1 METSTLE
8 LKNLIQG
15 FKLSCQTECK
25 SPRTVEWYTSFLD
38 RFHGFLERNN
48 CPADISCL
56 NRNHIRGFIRY
67 LQAEARVPHTGTPLS
82 TATIQAY
89 IRVLKV
95 FFSWAIREE
104 YLRVNP
110 MAPIAMPKSATKI
123 INTFTDE
130 QMAKLTDVCL
140 RSNGNGHRNLTI
152 LLLFLDSGLRV
163 SELVGIELD
172 DINLREGYITI
183 RQAKGRKERII
194 PIGSIVQKSLWKY
207 INLYRPKPL
216 TDNVTSLFLGNSGL
230 SLTRNGVQQMIRR
243 LASRAGITGVRCSPH
258 TFRHT
263 FSKRYLTNGGDIFSL
278 QRILGHSS
286 LATVRIYLNLYACD
300 IKKQHV
306 RFSPVDRLVDSRSI
320 SSIIRSGMYSN
331 SNPRT

>member
-25 SPRTVEWYTSFLD
+25 SPKTVEWYLSFLD
-38 RFHGFLERNN
+38 RFRRFTENSN
-48 CPADISCL
+48 CPADITHL
-56 NRNHIRGFIRY
+56 NRNHIREFIHH
-67 LQAEARVPHTGTPLS
+67 LQVEARVPHTGKPLS
-82 TATIQAY
+82 TPTIQGY

-95 FFSWAIREE
+95 FFSWAIKEE
-104 YLRVNP
+104 YLKANP
-110 MAPIAMPKSATKI
+110 MANIVMPKSAAKI
-123 INTFTDE
+123 INTLTDE
-130 QMAKLTDVCL
+130 HMARLTNICL
-140 RSNGNGHRNLTI
+140 MSRGNSHRNLTI

-172 DINLREGYITI
+172 DINLHEGYITI
-183 RQAKGRKERII
+183 RQAKGRKERVI

-207 INLYRPKPL
+207 INVRRPKPL

-230 SLTRNGVQQMIRR
+230 PLTANGVQQMLRR
-243 LASRAGITGVRCSPH
+243 LASRAGITGVRVSPH

-263 FSKRYLTNGGDIFSL
+263 FSKRYLINGGDIFSL

-286 LATVRIYLNLYACD
+286 LASVRIYLNLYACD
-300 IKKQHV
+300 VKKQHV
-306 RFSPVDRLVDSRSI
+306 RFSPVDRLADSRST
-320 SSIIRSGMYSN
+320 SSIVRSSV
-331 SNPRT
+331 SSSRKT

>member
-1 METSTLE
+1 METSALE
-8 LKNLIQG
+8 LRNLIQG

-25 SPRTVEWYTSFLD
+25 SPKTVEWYTGFLD
-38 RFHGFLERNN
+38 RFHNFLERNN
-48 CPADISCL
+48 CPTDVSYL
-56 NRNHIRGFIRY
+56 NRSHIRDFIRY
-67 LQAEARVPHTGTPLS
+67 LQVEARVPHTGTPLS
-82 TATIQAY
+82 PATIQGY
-89 IRVLKV
+89 IRTLKA

-104 YLRVNP
+104 YLRSNP
-110 MAPIAMPKSATKI
+110 MAVISMPKSPTKI
-123 INTFTDE
+123 IRTFTDE

-172 DINLREGYITI
+172 DVNLSEGHIII
-183 RQAKGRKERII
+183 RQGKGRKERIV
-194 PIGSIVQKSLWKY
+194 PVGSIVQKSLWKY

-216 TDNVTSLFLGNSGL
+216 TDNITKLFLSDNGLPLTKSGI
-230 SLTRNGVQQMIRR
+230 QQMMRR

-258 TFRHT
+258 TFRHS
-263 FSKRYLTNGGDIFSL
+263 FAKRYLMNGGDIFSL

-286 LATVRIYLNLYACD
+286 LASVRLYLNLFACD
-300 IKKQHV
+300 IKKQHQ

-320 SSIIRSGMYSN
+320 YPMIRSSMYF
-331 SNPRT
+331 NPKT